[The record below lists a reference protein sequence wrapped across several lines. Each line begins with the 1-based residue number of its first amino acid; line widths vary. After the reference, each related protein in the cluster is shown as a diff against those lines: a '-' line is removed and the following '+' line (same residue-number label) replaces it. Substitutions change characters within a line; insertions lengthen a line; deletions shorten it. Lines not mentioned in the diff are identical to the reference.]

1 MSDLNNSLLLIITTF
16 KNQSEVS
23 ASSASSVLNLTPNTF
38 KGNTEVFSTSPTS
51 INNIVVNNSSP
62 SELIATQ
69 YVTSTVIL
77 TSVEKTEIL
86 YPTPLG
92 PSVSGPKGEVGSI
105 GSTGPTGPTGP
116 QGIQGIIGIIGPTGA
131 DSIIPGPTGSTG
143 PIGPTGADSIIAGPT
158 GSTGP
163 TGSIGPIGPTGSTG
177 PTGSIGPIGP
187 TGSTGPTGSIG
198 PIGPT
203 GADSIIPGPTGSTG
217 PTGSIGPIG
226 PTGGTGPT
234 GSIGPIGP
242 TGGTGPT
249 GPIGP
254 IGPTGN
260 INISAGSGITIS
272 NSIISLDLQ
281 RGSTFNIASSIDK
294 YHFLPFL
301 QNQSSAWLST
311 GFSGPTKLIGLP
323 DFVNSA
329 LKIVGLSQRSTQVD
343 GEPTPVFVGLGDN
356 LEKAFNISAI
366 GVTTGAKASLFN
378 LNTEGD
384 ASLAI
389 GVPTNITGQ
398 LTVNTIDVNNL
409 NGVTDITS
417 AATRITIDAS
427 SGVTFTGP
435 IRGSAIYLTGDLIVT
450 GRIVTS
456 TGVFGATAN
465 NIIEPVD
472 NMNMDGGEF

>member
-23 ASSASSVLNLTPNTF
+23 ASSTSSVLNLTPNTF

-143 PIGPTGADSIIAGPT
+143 P
-158 GSTGP
+158 

-187 TGSTGPTGSIG
+187 TGS
-198 PIGPT
+198 
-203 GADSIIPGPTGSTG
+203 
-217 PTGSIGPIG
+217 
-226 PTGGTGPT
+226 TGPT

-281 RGSTFNIASSIDK
+281 QGSTFNIASSIDK

-301 QNQSSAWLST
+301 QNQSSWSSN
-311 GFSGPTKLIGLP
+311 GFSGPTKLIGIP

-329 LKIVGLSQRSTQVD
+329 FKIVGLSQKSAEDV
-343 GEPTPVFVGLGDN
+343 GEPTAVFMGLGDN

-378 LNTEGD
+378 LNTEGE

>member
-38 KGNTEVFSTSPTS
+38 KGTTEVFSTSPTS
-51 INNIVVNNSSP
+51 INNIVVNNTSP

-131 DSIIPGPTGSTG
+131 DSIIPGPTGG
-143 PIGPTGADSIIAGPT
+143 
-158 GSTGP
+158 
-163 TGSIGPIGPTGSTG
+163 
-177 PTGSIGPIGP
+177 
-187 TGSTGPTGSIG
+187 
-198 PIGPT
+198 
-203 GADSIIPGPTGSTG
+203 TG

-301 QNQSSAWLST
+301 QNQSSAWSST

-329 LKIVGLSQRSTQVD
+329 LKIVGLSQKSAQVD
-343 GEPTPVFVGLGDN
+343 GEPTSVFVGLGDN

>member
-51 INNIVVNNSSP
+51 INNIVVNNTSP

-92 PSVSGPKGEVGSI
+92 PSVSGPKGEVGAI

-131 DSIIPGPTGSTG
+131 DSIIPGPTG
-143 PIGPTGADSIIAGPT
+143 P
-158 GSTGP
+158 TGP
-163 TGSIGPIGPTGSTG
+163 TGS
-177 PTGSIGPIGP
+177 
-187 TGSTGPTGSIG
+187 
-198 PIGPT
+198 
-203 GADSIIPGPTGSTG
+203 
-217 PTGSIGPIG
+217 
-226 PTGGTGPT
+226 
-234 GSIGPIGP
+234 
-242 TGGTGPT
+242 
-249 GPIGP
+249 IGP

-281 RGSTFNIASSIDK
+281 RGSTFNIADSIDK
-294 YHFLPFL
+294 YHFLPYL
-301 QNQSSAWLST
+301 QNQSSWSSN
-311 GFSGPTKLIGLP
+311 GFSGPTKLIGIP

-329 LKIVGLSQRSTQVD
+329 FKIVGLSQKSAEAE
-343 GEPTPVFVGLGDN
+343 GEPTAVFMGLGDN

-378 LNTEGD
+378 LNTQGE

-435 IRGSAIYLTGDLIVT
+435 IRGSVIYLTGDLIVT